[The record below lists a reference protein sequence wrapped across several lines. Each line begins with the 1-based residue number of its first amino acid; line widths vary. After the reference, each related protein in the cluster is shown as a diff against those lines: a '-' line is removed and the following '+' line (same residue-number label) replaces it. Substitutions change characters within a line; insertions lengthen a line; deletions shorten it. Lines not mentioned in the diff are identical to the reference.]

1 MHCESA
7 ESNRE
12 RQGRNRVGRATAT
25 RPLKDIDHKVKLNK
39 ELWVLAEE
47 MRRLKA

>member
-25 RPLKDIDHKVKLNK
+25 RPVKHIDHKVKLNK
-39 ELWVLAEE
+39 ELWVLSEE
-47 MRRLKA
+47 VRRLKA

>member
-1 MHCESA
+1 MHCESG

-12 RQGRNRVGRATAT
+12 RQDRNRVGRATAT

-39 ELWVLAEE
+39 ELWVLAEA